1 MQNLH
6 GKTALI
12 TGGSRGIGLKTAQA
26 LADNGVNVAIVGR
39 SSDTLKD
46 ALLTLEQKDVKAIAV
61 SGDVSVKAD
70 VKSIVEEVL
79 NDFGHIDIL
88 INNAGIMGNGS
99 FFDDNEDMFRKMID
113 VNVFGMYYMMKEVLP
128 GMQEQNSGD
137 VVNIASVSGLRSSAG
152 SALYSAT
159 KHAVIGLTEGV
170 MREVRK
176 NNIRVQYLTPSAVL
190 TDLIGTPS
198 LEPETMTHPEDIA
211 DIIVNQLKIHPR
223 TFVKN
228 SEMWATN
235 PKPRNL

>member
-1 MQNLH
+1 MQDLH
-6 GKTALI
+6 GKNALV

-39 SSDTLKD
+39 NNDSLKD
-46 ALLTLEQKDVKAIAV
+46 ALLTMVKKDVKAIAI
-61 SGDVSVKAD
+61 SGDVSVKED
-70 VKSIVEEVL
+70 VQNIVAEVIA
-79 NDFGHIDIL
+79 DFGQIDIL

-99 FFDDNEDMFRKMID
+99 FFDDNEEMFRQMLD

-128 GMQEQNSGD
+128 HMKEQNSGD

-170 MREVRK
+170 MHEVRK

-198 LEPETMTHPEDIA
+198 LDPETMTHPEDIA

-235 PKPRNL
+235 PQSAE

>member
-1 MQNLH
+1 MQDLH
-6 GKTALI
+6 GKTALV
-12 TGGSRGIGLKTAQA
+12 TGGSRGIG
-26 LADNGVNVAIVGR
+26 GVNVAITGR
-39 SSDTLKD
+39 NNDTLKE
-46 ALLTLEQKDVKAIAV
+46 ALLTLEKKDVKAIAI
-61 SGDVSVKAD
+61 SGDVSVKED
-70 VKSIVEEVL
+70 VQSIVAEVIE
-79 NDFGHIDIL
+79 DFGKIDIL
-88 INNAGIMGNGS
+88 VNNAGIMGNGS
-99 FFDDNEDMFRKMID
+99 FFDDNEEMFRRMLD

-128 GMQEQNSGD
+128 HMKAQNSGD

-170 MREVRK
+170 MREVRQ

-198 LEPETMTHPEDIA
+198 LDPETMTHPEDIA

-235 PKPRNL
+235 PQSAE